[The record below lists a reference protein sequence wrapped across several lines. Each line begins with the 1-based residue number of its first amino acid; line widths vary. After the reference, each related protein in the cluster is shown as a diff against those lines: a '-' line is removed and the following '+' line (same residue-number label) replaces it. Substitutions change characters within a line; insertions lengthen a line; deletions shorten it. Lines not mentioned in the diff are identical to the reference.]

1 MDRELFFMPV
11 LGILTCE
18 ILELEFSHLLAADP
32 EVGSITVLK
41 NDFSLRLIESLES
54 KGLMPK
60 TISSL
65 EEFTPVPAK
74 GLEILVRV
82 LELGLH
88 DRKVLLQEGLAQ
100 AGREI
105 GPRVDALLLGY
116 GLCGNALADPE
127 ALLAEAGVPVFIPWD
142 EDHPVDDCVGLIIGG
157 RENYYEEQCRVAGT
171 FFMIP
176 GWTRHWKR
184 IFNKEHSGWNMEM
197 AKRLFTRSGYERS
210 LLVPNGIL
218 TEAEMKENIEEF
230 NSLLGFRTETR
241 PGTLDLLKQA
251 LEAAKTALNLKD
263 REP

>member
-1 MDRELFFMPV
+1 MPV

-18 ILELEFSHLLAADP
+18 ILELEFAHLLAADP

-65 EEFTPVPAK
+65 KEFTPVPAK

-100 AGREI
+100 AGEEM

-116 GLCGNALADPE
+116 GLCGT
-127 ALLAEAGVPVFIPWD
+127 PW
-142 EDHPVDDCVGLIIGG
+142 PTPRPCW
-157 RENYYEEQCRVAGT
+157 
-171 FFMIP
+171 P
-176 GWTRHWKR
+176 
-184 IFNKEHSGWNMEM
+184 
-197 AKRLFTRSGYERS
+197 
-210 LLVPNGIL
+210 
-218 TEAEMKENIEEF
+218 
-230 NSLLGFRTETR
+230 R
-241 PGTLDLLKQA
+241 PGSRCLSPGM
-251 LEAAKTALNLKD
+251 KTIRWTIAWG
-263 REP
+263 